1 MNWANYLIQ
10 INIYLMLFYGFYFLF
25 LRNETFF
32 QLNRIYLV
40 GSALLSMCI
49 PLFYLEWIR
58 DFFITE
64 QVEEGWS
71 GVYIAVSE
79 GFATPLNTQAHTL
92 SNSITFIYLAGVL
105 ICFTRFLYRLLNVW
119 MLLKANS
126 HQQAFSFFNQIKID
140 ENLPQ
145 KDIIL
150 KHELTHA
157 KQLHTADILF
167 FEIISIMNWF
177 NPIVYLYKVAVKQ
190 IHEFIADEAVAQSE
204 SSKREYA
211 LLIFSESFGINP
223 HKLTNTF
230 FNQSLL
236 KRRIQMLQKQKSSK
250 AAILKYGL
258 SVPLFLLALILSS
271 ATINENKT
279 LKNIASEIEFKESV
293 QTLIPTFKEITL
305 YKTTTQPL
313 SANSKDTPK
322 LTQKD
327 AEMAPS
333 FNADTIKK
341 ELAKEPA
348 LNAPILKEVKVYG
361 YKNEED
367 ALTHVDVLPMFK
379 GGTQK
384 FPEFLQRNLQYPAE
398 AKAKKT
404 EGRVIVNF
412 IVEKDGSLSDVKILR
427 GVSKE
432 LDEEALRVIK
442 LSPNWEPGQQNG
454 KAVRVSFAL
463 PISFDLTGYSP
474 KPQFML
480 DGKAISEEEM
490 KKLKPENID
499 KIEVLK
505 DKSATDRYGEEGKNG
520 VVIITLKE
528 KQ

>member
-1 MNWANYLIQ
+1 MMNWANYLIQ

-40 GSALLSMCI
+40 GSALISLGI
-49 PLFYLEWIR
+49 PLFYLEWLR
-58 DFFITE
+58 QFFITDKVE
-64 QVEEGWS
+64 QGWS

-92 SNSITFIYLAGVL
+92 SNYVTFIYIGGVL
-105 ICFTRFLYRLLNVW
+105 VCFTRLLYRLVKLRR
-119 MLLKANS
+119 LLKTNN

-157 KQLHTADILF
+157 KQLHTADVLF
-167 FEIISIMNWF
+167 FEIISIINWF
-177 NPIVYLYKVAVKQ
+177 NPTVYFYKVAIKQ
-190 IHEFIADEAVAQSE
+190 IHEFIADEVVVQSA
-204 SSKREYA
+204 SSKKEYA
-211 LLIFSESFGINP
+211 LLLFSESLGINP

-279 LKNIASEIEFKESV
+279 LKTVANEIEFKESV

-305 YKTTTQPL
+305 YKTRTEQINSSAKVIAELAETEAFSNNIDTT
-313 SANSKDTPK
+313 
-322 LTQKD
+322 
-327 AEMAPS
+327 
-333 FNADTIKK
+333 KK
-341 ELAKEPA
+341 ELVLKAPIAKEINIVA
-348 LNAPILKEVKVYG
+348 QEGEKDILTK
-361 YKNEED
+361 
-367 ALTHVDVLPMFK
+367 VDVLPIFK
-379 GGTQK
+379 GGQQK
-384 FPEFLQRNLQYPAE
+384 FIDFLVKNIKYPEE
-398 AKAKKT
+398 ARAKNI

-412 IVEKDGSLSDVKILR
+412 IVEKDGSLSDIKVLR

-432 LDEEALRVIK
+432 IDEEAFRVIK
-442 LSPNWEPGQQNG
+442 LSPNWEPGQQAG
-454 KAVRVSFAL
+454 KAVRVSFTV
-463 PISFDLTGYSP
+463 PILFNLGGDNT
-474 KPQFML
+474 KPQFIL
-480 DGKAISEEEM
+480 DGKVITEEDM
-490 KKLKPENID
+490 KKIKPENID
-499 KIEVLK
+499 KVEVLK
-505 DKSATDRYGEEGKNG
+505 DKSATDKYGEQGKNG

>member
-58 DFFITE
+58 DFFMNDK
-64 QVEEGWS
+64 VETGWT
-71 GVYIAVSE
+71 GVYMTVSE
-79 GFATPLNTQAHTL
+79 SFATPLTTPNHTL
-92 SNSITFIYLAGVL
+92 SNLVSFIYLVGVIL
-105 ICFTRFLYRLLNVW
+105 FFTRLLYRLLKVRV
-119 MLLKANS
+119 LLNANN
-126 HQQAFSFFNQIKID
+126 HEQAFSFFNRIKID
-140 ENLPQ
+140 ERLPQ

-150 KHELTHA
+150 KHELIHA
-157 KQLHTADILF
+157 KQLHSADVLF
-167 FEIISIMNWF
+167 FEIISIINWF
-177 NPIVYLYKVAVKQ
+177 NPTVYFYKNAIKQ
-190 IHEFIADEAVAQSE
+190 IHEFIADEAVVQSE
-204 SSKREYA
+204 TSKTDYA

-236 KRRIQMLQKQKSSK
+236 KRRIKMLQKQKSRK

-258 SVPLFLLALILSS
+258 SAPLFLLALILSS

-279 LKNIASEIEFKESV
+279 LNNIADEIEIQESV
-293 QTLIPTFKEITL
+293 QTLIPIFKETTL
-305 YKTTTQPL
+305 YKSKTEQL
-313 SANSKDTPK
+313 ESNSKTVTDFDETEATSDIDTAK
-322 LTQKD
+322 KD
-327 AEMAPS
+327 
-333 FNADTIKK
+333 
-341 ELAKEPA
+341 LALE
-348 LNAPILKEVKVYG
+348 APISKEINIVAQEGEKDV
-361 YKNEED
+361 
-367 ALTHVDVLPMFK
+367 LTKVDVLPMFK
-379 GGTQK
+379 GGHQK
-384 FPEFLQRNLQYPAE
+384 FTDFLVKNIKYPEE
-398 AKAKKT
+398 ARAKNIQ
-404 EGRVIVNF
+404 GRAIVNF
-412 IVEKDGSLSDVKILR
+412 VVEKDGSLSDVKILR

-454 KAVRVSFAL
+454 KTVRVSFIVPVVFNL
-463 PISFDLTGYSP
+463 GVDDT
-474 KPQFML
+474 KPQFIL
-480 DGKAISEEEM
+480 NGKVITEDEM
-490 KKLKPENID
+490 KKIKPESID

-505 DKSATDRYGEEGKNG
+505 DKNATDQYGEKGKNG

>member
-32 QLNRIYLV
+32 QLNRIYLL

-58 DFFITE
+58 NFFMNDK
-64 QVEEGWS
+64 VETGWT
-71 GVYIAVSE
+71 GVYLTISE
-79 GFATPLNTQAHTL
+79 SFATPLTTPNHTL
-92 SNSITFIYLAGVL
+92 SDMVSFIYLAGVL
-105 ICFTRFLYRLLNVW
+105 LFFTRLLYRLLKVRV
-119 MLLKANS
+119 LLNS
-126 HQQAFSFFNQIKID
+126 NNREQAFSFFFRIKID
-140 ENLPQ
+140 ERLPQ

-150 KHELTHA
+150 KHELIHA
-157 KQLHTADILF
+157 KQLHSADVLF
-167 FEIISIMNWF
+167 FEIISIINWF
-177 NPIVYLYKVAVKQ
+177 NPIVYFYKNAIKQ
-190 IHEFIADEAVAQSE
+190 IHEFIADEVVVQSE
-204 SSKREYA
+204 TSKADYA
-211 LLIFSESFGINP
+211 LLIFSKSFGINP

-236 KRRIQMLQKQKSSK
+236 KRRIKMLQKQKSRK
-250 AAILKYGL
+250 VAILKYGL
-258 SVPLFLLALILSS
+258 SAPLFLLALILSS

-279 LKNIASEIEFKESV
+279 LNNVADEIEIQESV
-293 QTLIPTFKEITL
+293 QTLIPTFKETTL
-305 YKTTTQPL
+305 YKSKAEQL
-313 SANSKDTPK
+313 ESNSKTIADFDEKEAAYGIDTAK
-322 LTQKD
+322 KD
-327 AEMAPS
+327 
-333 FNADTIKK
+333 
-341 ELAKEPA
+341 LALE
-348 LNAPILKEVKVYG
+348 APISKEINIVAQEGKKDV
-361 YKNEED
+361 
-367 ALTHVDVLPMFK
+367 LTKVDVLPMFK
-379 GGTQK
+379 GGHQK
-384 FPEFLQRNLQYPAE
+384 FTDFLVGNIKYPAE

-412 IVEKDGSLSDVKILR
+412 VVEKDGSLSDAKILR

-454 KAVRVSFAL
+454 KTVRVSFTV
-463 PISFDLTGYSP
+463 PISFNLTDNSP

-480 DGKAISEEEM
+480 NGKAISEEEM

-505 DKSATDRYGEEGKNG
+505 DKSATDKYGEQGKNG